1 MNMRLNSDGTVN
13 FNATL
18 FAVVRTS
25 LNIMTGMDTARHRH
39 MICCYSHTFV
49 ATQVQLP
56 KPKSEQS
63 WVQSQHPPTQWNLRG
78 GR

>member
-18 FAVVRTS
+18 FALVRTS

-39 MICCYSHTFV
+39 MICFYIYTFV
-49 ATQVQLP
+49 ATQV
-56 KPKSEQS
+56 
-63 WVQSQHPPTQWNLRG
+63 HPRPDLVMFKACPNLFS
-78 GR
+78 